1 MDDPRLA
8 QMPGNLRFGRATR
21 FFLKGTYPIC
31 PICMRP
37 VAQIAE
43 RNRYAAPVL
52 LVHLSASCSV

>member
-8 QMPGNLRFGRATR
+8 QMPGNLRFLGQ
-21 FFLKGTYPIC
+21 GTTHQG